1 MTENSGSNQSGRPF
15 SKGVSGNPKGKP
27 KGARHRTS
35 LAIEALLDG
44 QAQALTQ
51 TAINAA
57 LNGDMTA
64 LRLCLDR
71 CAPPPKGRRVS
82 LDLPQIETAADVQK
96 AISATLSAVADGEIT
111 IDEGAQIAGL
121 VEIQRR
127 AIETQELEQ
136 RLSALER
143 AKETKR

>member
-1 MTENSGSNQSGRPF
+1 MTENAEPIQSGKPF
-15 SKGVSGNPKGKP
+15 TKGVSGNPAGKP
-27 KGARHRTS
+27 KGARHRTT

-44 QAQALTQ
+44 EAEALTR
-51 TAINAA
+51 TAIEAA
-57 LNGDMTA
+57 KAGDMTA
-64 LRLCLDR
+64 LRLCMDR
-71 CAPPPKGRRVS
+71 IAPPPKGRRVW
-82 LDLPQIETAADVQK
+82 LDLPQVETAADVTK
-96 AISATLSAVADGEIT
+96 AISAALSAVADGSIT

-143 AKETKR
+143 AKENKR